1 MPWLLTARFMGLR
14 FHAGPAALMSRV
26 DIRRVSFLL
35 GRGEAMMWLVLFACC
50 IQPFAEPWHGRPLR
64 TVSCRVASDRVAS
77 DRVASRDFRRR
88 FPCFVLNVEFRMQR
102 QQS

>member
-1 MPWLLTARFMGLR
+1 MRLMPWLLTARFMELR
-14 FHAGPAALMSRV
+14 FREAPAALMSRV

-64 TVSCRVASDRVAS
+64 IVSRRVASR
-77 DRVASRDFRRR
+77 RVASRDFRRR